1 MSTQNSNF
9 LDSLISVTICLIGV
23 GFYGASILA
32 LGAALPLKSPELVVA
47 SVVLYLIGK
56 FIVWFGSNI

>member
-1 MSTQNSNF
+1 MTTRDSNF
-9 LDSLISVTICLIGV
+9 LDSLISVTICLIGILFYMASV
-23 GFYGASILA
+23 VVLGFYFVVKEIEV
-32 LGAALPLKSPELVVA
+32 AAV